1 MPYDPEQRLPLR
13 QGDKAR
19 TDFAALESDLE
30 AISARPA
37 EHPPLSTQEHWE
49 DINNP
54 DGRTSLLMPACLKRV
69 VRAILGAKI
78 LDDLT
83 TSYCEHLFWEIVLTK
98 YIPPL
103 PGKRAIEIGSAP
115 GHFGVKLYRKF
126 GCEPF
131 GLEYTE
137 VGAQLN
143 RETFIKAGIDPG
155 NVFHSDFFDVGFHSV
170 YRASF
175 DVVMSCGFIEHFPDP
190 RAVVDRHI
198 ALLKD
203 GGFLIIT
210 VPRLRGL
217 NYLLAKLV
225 APRLIQIQNL
235 EIMSVTNF
243 TSLFDADILTP
254 LWCGLVGGIGIEM
267 VTSHSESRML
277 RLAGSMVQKLF
288 NLLLRISP
296 FAIESHVT
304 SPHLV
309 FIGTKRRA

>member
-1 MPYDPEQRLPLR
+1 
-13 QGDKAR
+13 
-19 TDFAALESDLE
+19 
-30 AISARPA
+30 
-37 EHPPLSTQEHWE
+37 
-49 DINNP
+49 
-54 DGRTSLLMPACLKRV
+54 MPAYLKRV
-69 VRAILGAKI
+69 VRAIFGAKI

-137 VGAQLN
+137 AGARVN
-143 RETFIKAGIDPG
+143 RDTFIKAGIDPG
-155 NVFHSDFFDVGFHSV
+155 NVFHNDFFDTEFHSAH
-170 YRASF
+170 RASF
-175 DVVMSCGFIEHFPDP
+175 DVVLSCGFIEHFPDP

-203 GGFLIIT
+203 AGFLIIT

-217 NYLLAKLV
+217 NYFLAKLV
-225 APRLIQIQNL
+225 APRLIQIHNL
-235 EIMSVTNF
+235 EIMSVSAF
-243 TSLFDADILTP
+243 ASLFDAEILTP

-267 VTSHSESRML
+267 VTSHSENRVL
-277 RLAGSMVQKLF
+277 RLAGSVVQKLF

-296 FAIESHVT
+296 FRIESRVT